1 MTGVGDPPLGDPV
14 TLDTHAG
21 TTGIGLDSVALN
33 PNLVTTDTGVIADMT
48 TTGTIPDPSIDL
60 PVTAPCITGAPVYTT
75 TADTPP
81 TADCLPTVTPP
92 KMTADLDITP
102 DNATTNQP
110 KDHPQ
115 QHRHHLENMKTR
127 NKNINKSQLVTHH
140 QNITAQM
147 KVKLILRMI

>member
-1 MTGVGDPPLGDPV
+1 MTGVGDPTLGDPV

-21 TTGIGLDSVALN
+21 TAGIGLDSVTLD

-48 TTGTIPDPSIDL
+48 TAGTVPDPSIDL
-60 PVTAPCITGAPVYTT
+60 PDAAPCITGAPVHTT
-75 TADTPP
+75 TAETLP
-81 TADCLPTVTPP
+81 TADLLPTITPP
-92 KMTADLDITP
+92 KTTADLNITP

-127 NKNINKSQLVTHH
+127 NKNINKSQLTTHH
-140 QNITAQM
+140 WNITAQM
-147 KVKLILRMI
+147 KVKLTPRMI